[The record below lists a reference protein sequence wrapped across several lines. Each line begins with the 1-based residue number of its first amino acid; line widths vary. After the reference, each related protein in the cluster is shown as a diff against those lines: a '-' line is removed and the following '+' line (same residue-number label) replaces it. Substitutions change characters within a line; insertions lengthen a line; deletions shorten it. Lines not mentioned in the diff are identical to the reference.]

1 MALFKIKFRDASAC
15 SLMDKIK
22 LIAPSANYAED
33 IWAFRSEILEKDADS
48 EDQFAGCMSL
58 DKCASA
64 EEWIHICQL
73 RKSEETCG
81 EVGTTVPSDMY
92 LAIRQSDNRI
102 VGIIDLRHHIN
113 HPILGTWG
121 GHCGYSVRPSE
132 RGKGY
137 AKEMLRLNIQNA
149 KRLGIE
155 KMLVTCDAD
164 NTASEKTIL
173 ANGGVFEKC
182 IDVDGTQ
189 MKRYWIRVV

>member
-1 MALFKIKFRDASAC
+1 MEE
-15 SLMDKIK
+15 IK
-22 LIAPSANYAED
+22 LIAPTTNYAED
-33 IWAFRSEILEKDADS
+33 IWAFRREILEKDADS

-58 DKCASA
+58 DKSASA

-73 RKSEETCG
+73 RKNEETCR
-81 EVGTTVPSDMY
+81 EVGTEVPSDMY
-92 LAIRQSDNRI
+92 LAIRQSDNRL

-155 KMLVTCDAD
+155 KMLVTCDTS
-164 NTASEKTIL
+164 NSASEKTIL
-173 ANGGVFEKC
+173 ANGGVFEKF

-189 MKRYWIRVV
+189 MKRYWIKVV

>member
-1 MALFKIKFRDASAC
+1 MEE
-15 SLMDKIK
+15 IK
-22 LIAPSANYAED
+22 LIAPTTDYAED
-33 IWAFRSEILEKDADS
+33 IWAFRREILEKDADS

-58 DKCASA
+58 DKSASA

-73 RKSEETCG
+73 RKNEETCR
-81 EVGTTVPSDMY
+81 EVGTEVPSDMY
-92 LAIRQSDNRI
+92 LAIRQSDNRL

-121 GHCGYSVRPSE
+121 GHCGYSVRPSD

-137 AKEMLRLNIQNA
+137 AKEMLRVIIQNA

-155 KMLVTCDAD
+155 KMLVTCDTS
-164 NTASEKTIL
+164 NSASEKTIL
-173 ANGGVFEKC
+173 ANGGVFEKF

-189 MKRYWIRVV
+189 MKRYWIKVV